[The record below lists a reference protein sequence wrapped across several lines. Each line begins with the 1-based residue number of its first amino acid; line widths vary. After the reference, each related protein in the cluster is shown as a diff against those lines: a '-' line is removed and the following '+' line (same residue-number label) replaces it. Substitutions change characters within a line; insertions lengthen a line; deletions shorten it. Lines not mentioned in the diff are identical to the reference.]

1 MQLNEA
7 RNVIEDRGVEEGSR
21 FGWYDMDGENKK
33 GEIEIT
39 SLEGTSAGVR
49 EVEHVIEANGG
60 EHERSESVKDVAEWL
75 EQGIWGEE

>member
-7 RNVIEDRGVEEGSR
+7 RNIIDNHGVEEGAR
-21 FGWYDMDGENKK
+21 FGWYGMDGEKK

-49 EVEHVIEANGG
+49 DIEHVIEANGG
-60 EHERSESVKDVAEWL
+60 EHERSESVEHVAEWL
-75 EQGIWGEE
+75 KLGLWGKND